1 MKYQLKDLATGKVA
15 ELNALSGT
23 LGPHALDISPLI
35 RDLGVFT
42 YDPGFMATAS
52 TESKITYID
61 GDAGVLLY
69 RGYPVEQLAEQS
81 SFLEVANLLIY
92 GNLPT
97 KAQLRAFHTSITR
110 HTMINEHLLRFFE
123 GFHHDAHPMAM
134 VSAVVASMAAF
145 YHDTM
150 DIHDPRHR
158 EIFAHRVIA
167 KLPTIAAAAYKHTLG
182 QPFIYP
188 RNDLSYC
195 ANMLN
200 MFFAVPCE
208 AYAIDPV
215 ATEAIELLFILHA
228 DHEQNASTSTV
239 RLAGS
244 TGANPYAAISAGV
257 SALWGPAH
265 GGANEAVLD
274 MLDGIGSAANI
285 GKFLARVKDKSES
298 VRLMGFGHR
307 VYKNFDPRAKIIRA
321 MCYRVLDELGIGNDP
336 VFELALTLEE
346 IALKDEYFVS
356 RKLYPNVDFYSGII
370 YSALGIPRSMFTVL
384 FAIART
390 AGWVAHWQE
399 MVSDPHMRIGR
410 PRQLYTGAR
419 QRDYQPIAGR
429 LSRDFVPSISIL
441 ETHELAI
448 VDADRTGAGGASKRS
463 DFT

>member
-1 MKYQLKDLATGKVA
+1 MSKKYELKNLTTGKTTEHKA
-15 ELNALSGT
+15 ISGT
-23 LGPHALDISPLI
+23 IGPDVIDISNLTKEQ
-35 RDLGVFT
+35 GVFT
-42 YDPGFMATAS
+42 FDPGFMATAS
-52 TESKITYID
+52 TESKITFID

-69 RGYPVEQLAEQS
+69 RGYPVEQLAEKS
-81 SFLEVANLLIY
+81 SFLEVATLLIN
-92 GNLPT
+92 GTLPT
-97 KAQLRAFHTSITR
+97 KPELDAFTDSITR
-110 HTMINEHLLRFFE
+110 HTMVNEELLGFFR

-145 YHDTM
+145 YHDTLH
-150 DIHDPRHR
+150 IGDPRHR
-158 EIFAHRVIA
+158 EIFAHRIIA

-188 RNDLSYC
+188 RNDLRYC
-195 ANMLN
+195 GNMMN

-208 AYAIDPV
+208 PYAIDPV
-215 ATEAIELLFILHA
+215 AAEALDLLFILHA

-244 TGANPYAAISAGV
+244 TGTNPYAAISAGV

-274 MLDGIGSAANI
+274 MLDSIGSVANI
-285 GKFLARVKDKSES
+285 DKFLSRVKDKNDS

-307 VYKNFDPRAKIIRA
+307 VYKNFDPRAKIIRG
-321 MCYRVLDELGIGNDP
+321 MCYKVLDKMGKSNNPL
-336 VFELALTLEE
+336 FELSLRLEE

-370 YSALGIPRSMFTVL
+370 YSALGIPRSMFTVM

-399 MVSDPHMRIGR
+399 MVSDPNMKIGR
-410 PRQLYTGAR
+410 PRQLYTGPTK
-419 QRDYQPIAGR
+419 RDYQPI
-429 LSRDFVPSISIL
+429 
-441 ETHELAI
+441 E
-448 VDADRTGAGGASKRS
+448 KR
-463 DFT
+463 

>member
-1 MKYQLKDLATGKVA
+1 MSTKYELKNLATGKTSPM
-15 ELNALSGT
+15 NAIAGT
-23 LGPHALDISPLI
+23 IGPEALDISNLTKEQ
-35 RDLGVFT
+35 GVFT
-42 YDPGFMATAS
+42 FDPGFMATAS

-61 GDAGVLLY
+61 GDQGVLLY

-81 SFLEVANLLIY
+81 SYLEVANLLIY
-92 GNLPT
+92 GTLPS
-97 KAQLRAFHTSITR
+97 KAQLCAFQHSITR
-110 HTMINEHLLRFFE
+110 HTMVNEQLLRFFQ

-145 YHDTM
+145 YHDST
-150 DIHDPRHR
+150 DIGNPRHR
-158 EIFAHRVIA
+158 EIFAHRIIA

-182 QPFIYP
+182 QPFVYP
-188 RNDLSYC
+188 RNDLRYC

-208 AYAIDPV
+208 PYAIDPV
-215 ATEAIELLFILHA
+215 AAEALDLLFILHA

-274 MLDGIGSAANI
+274 MLDGIGSVANI
-285 GKFLARVKDKSES
+285 DKFLVRVKDKSDH

-307 VYKNFDPRAKIIRA
+307 VYKNFDPRAKIIRG
-321 MCYRVLDELGIGNDP
+321 MK
-336 VFELALTLEE
+336 LEE

-370 YSALGIPRSMFTVL
+370 YSALGIPRSMFTVM

-390 AGWVAHWQE
+390 AGWVAQWQE

-410 PRQLYTGAR
+410 PRQLYTGPT
-419 QRDYQPIAGR
+419 QRDYQ
-429 LSRDFVPSISIL
+429 SI
-441 ETHELAI
+441 
-448 VDADRTGAGGASKRS
+448 DKR
-463 DFT
+463 

>member
-1 MKYQLKDLATGKVA
+1 MSTKYELKNLSTGKTS
-15 ELNALSGT
+15 ELNAMSGT
-23 LGPHALDISPLI
+23 LGPDVINISNLTK
-35 RDLGVFT
+35 DQGVFT
-42 YDPGFMATAS
+42 FDPGFMATAS

-69 RGYPVEQLAEQS
+69 RGYPVEQLAAKS
-81 SFLEVANLLIY
+81 SFLEVAALLIN
-92 GNLPT
+92 GTLPT
-97 KAQLRAFHTSITR
+97 KTELDAFQNSIMR
-110 HTMINEHLLRFFE
+110 HTMVNEQLLRFFQ

-145 YHDTM
+145 YHDTTH
-150 DIHDPRHR
+150 IGDPRHR
-158 EIFAHRVIA
+158 EIFAHRIIA

-188 RNDLSYC
+188 RNDLHYC
-195 ANMLN
+195 ENMLN

-208 AYAIDPV
+208 PYAIDPV
-215 ATEAIELLFILHA
+215 AAQALDLLFILHA

-274 MLDGIGSAANI
+274 MLDSIGSVANI
-285 GKFLARVKDKSES
+285 DKFLGRVKDKSDS

-307 VYKNFDPRAKIIRA
+307 VYKNFDPRAKIIRD
-321 MCYRVLDELGIGNDP
+321 MCYRVLEKMGKGNNPLFD
-336 VFELALTLEE
+336 LSLRLEE
-346 IALKDEYFVS
+346 IALKDDYFVS

-370 YSALGIPRSMFTVL
+370 YSALGIPRSMFTVM

-399 MVSDPHMRIGR
+399 MVSDPNMKIGR
-410 PRQLYTGAR
+410 PRQLYTGPT
-419 QRDYQPIAGR
+419 QRDYQPI
-429 LSRDFVPSISIL
+429 
-441 ETHELAI
+441 E
-448 VDADRTGAGGASKRS
+448 KR
-463 DFT
+463 

>member
-1 MKYQLKDLATGKVA
+1 MSTKYELKNLSTGKTS
-15 ELNALSGT
+15 ELNAVSGSI
-23 LGPHALDISPLI
+23 GPEALDISNLTKEQ
-35 RDLGVFT
+35 GVFT
-42 YDPGFMATAS
+42 FDPGFMATAS

-69 RGYPVEQLAEQS
+69 RGYPVEQLAEKS
-81 SFLEVANLLIY
+81 SFLEVANLLIN
-92 GNLPT
+92 GSLPT
-97 KAQLRAFHTSITR
+97 KTQLCAFENSIMR
-110 HTMINEHLLRFFE
+110 HTMVNEQLLRFFQ

-145 YHDTM
+145 YHDTT
-150 DIHDPRHR
+150 DIEDPRHR
-158 EIFAHRVIA
+158 EIFAHRIIA

-188 RNDLSYC
+188 RNDLRYC
-195 ANMLN
+195 ANMMN

-208 AYAIDPV
+208 PYAIDPV
-215 ATEAIELLFILHA
+215 AAEALDLLFILHA

-274 MLDGIGSAANI
+274 MLDGIGSVANI
-285 GKFLARVKDKSES
+285 DKFLVRVKDKSDH

-307 VYKNFDPRAKIIRA
+307 VYKNFDPRAKIIRG
-321 MCYRVLDELGIGNDP
+321 MCYRVLEKLGKTDNP
-336 VFELALTLEE
+336 LFELSLKLEE

-370 YSALGIPRSMFTVL
+370 YSALGIPRSMFTVM

-390 AGWVAHWQE
+390 AGWVAQWQE
-399 MVSDPHMRIGR
+399 MVSDPNMRIGR
-410 PRQLYTGAR
+410 PRQLYTGPTL
-419 QRDYQPIAGR
+419 RDYQPI
-429 LSRDFVPSISIL
+429 D
-441 ETHELAI
+441 
-448 VDADRTGAGGASKRS
+448 KR
-463 DFT
+463 

>member
-1 MKYQLKDLATGKVA
+1 MSTKYELKNLATGKTSQLKAV
-15 ELNALSGT
+15 SGT
-23 LGPHALDISPLI
+23 IGPEALDISSLTKEQGI
-35 RDLGVFT
+35 FT
-42 YDPGFMATAS
+42 FDPGFMATAS

-61 GDAGVLLY
+61 GDAGTLLY
-69 RGYPVEQLAEQS
+69 RGYPVEQLAEKS
-81 SFLEVANLLIY
+81 SYLEVANLLIN
-92 GNLPT
+92 GTLPT
-97 KAQLRAFHTSITR
+97 KAELCAFQNSITR
-110 HTMINEHLLRFFE
+110 HTMVNEQLLRFFQ
-123 GFHHDAHPMAM
+123 GFHHNAHPMAM

-145 YHDTM
+145 YHDTT
-150 DIHDPRHR
+150 DIGDPRHR
-158 EIFAHRVIA
+158 EIFSHRIIA

-182 QPFIYP
+182 QPFVYP
-188 RNDLSYC
+188 RNDLRYC

-208 AYAIDPV
+208 PYAIDPV
-215 ATEAIELLFILHA
+215 AAEALDLLFILHA

-274 MLDGIGSAANI
+274 MLDGIGSVANI
-285 GKFLARVKDKSES
+285 DKFLVRVKDKSDN

-307 VYKNFDPRAKIIRA
+307 VYKNFDPRAKIIRD
-321 MCYRVLDELGIGNDP
+321 MCYRVLEKLGKTNNP
-336 VFELALTLEE
+336 LFELSLKLEE

-370 YSALGIPRSMFTVL
+370 YSALGIPRSMFTVM

-390 AGWVAHWQE
+390 AGWVAQWQE

-410 PRQLYTGAR
+410 PRQLYTGPT
-419 QRDYQPIAGR
+419 QRDYQP
-429 LSRDFVPSISIL
+429 LD
-441 ETHELAI
+441 
-448 VDADRTGAGGASKRS
+448 KR
-463 DFT
+463 

>member
-1 MKYQLKDLATGKVA
+1 MSTKYELKNLASGKSTQLDAKSGTIGPDVINISNLTKDL
-15 ELNALSGT
+15 
-23 LGPHALDISPLI
+23 D
-35 RDLGVFT
+35 VFT
-42 YDPGFMATAS
+42 FDPGFMATAS

-61 GDAGVLLY
+61 GDNGVLLY
-69 RGYPVEQLAEQS
+69 RGYPVEQLAEKS
-81 SFLEVANLLIY
+81 SFLEVAALLIN
-92 GNLPT
+92 GSLPT
-97 KAQLRAFHTSITR
+97 KTELEAFENSITR
-110 HTMINEHLLRFFE
+110 HTMVNEQLLRFFHY
-123 GFHHDAHPMAM
+123 FHHNAHPMAM

-145 YHDTM
+145 YHDTT
-150 DIHDPRHR
+150 DINNARHR
-158 EIFAHRVIA
+158 EIFAHRIIA

-188 RNDLSYC
+188 RNDLGYC
-195 ANMLN
+195 SNMLN

-208 AYAIDPV
+208 PYAIDPV
-215 ATEAIELLFILHA
+215 AAEALDLLFILHA

-274 MLDGIGSAANI
+274 MLDSIGSVAQI
-285 GKFLARVKDKSES
+285 DKFLARVKDKSDS

-307 VYKNFDPRAKIIRA
+307 VYKNFDPRAKIIRG
-321 MCYRVLDELGIGNDP
+321 MCYRVLEKLGRTDNPLFD
-336 VFELALTLEE
+336 LALKLEE

-370 YSALGIPRSMFTVL
+370 YSALGIPRSMFTVM

-399 MVSDPHMRIGR
+399 MVSDPHMKIGR
-410 PRQLYTGAR
+410 PRQLYTGPVK
-419 QRDYQPIAGR
+419 RDYLQI
-429 LSRDFVPSISIL
+429 
-441 ETHELAI
+441 E
-448 VDADRTGAGGASKRS
+448 KR
-463 DFT
+463 

>member
-1 MKYQLKDLATGKVA
+1 MCADIQLALSSTMMSPIGRYVFSRPVVSAKIGVNMKYELKDLATGKVA
-15 ELNALSGT
+15 ELSALSGT
-23 LGPHALDISPLI
+23 LGPDSLDISQLI
-35 RDLGVFT
+35 RDLGVYS

-61 GDAGVLLY
+61 GVAGVLLY
-69 RGYPVEQLAEQS
+69 RGYPVEQLAAQS

-92 GNLPT
+92 GSLPT
-97 KAQLRAFHTSITR
+97 NAQLRTFQTSITH
-110 HTMINEHLLRFFE
+110 HTMVNEHLLRFFQ
-123 GFHHDAHPMAM
+123 GFHHNAHPMAM

-150 DIHDPRHR
+150 DINDPRHR
-158 EIFAHRVIA
+158 EIFAHRIIA

-208 AYAIDPV
+208 AYATDPV
-215 ATEAIELLFILHA
+215 AAQAIELLFILHA

-285 GKFLARVKDKSES
+285 GKFLARVKDKSDS

-321 MCYRVLDELGIGNDP
+321 MCYRVLDKLGIGNDP

-346 IALKDEYFVS
+346 IALKDDYFVS

-384 FAIART
+384 FAIARA

-410 PRQLYTGAR
+410 PRQLYTGPR
-419 QRDYQPIAGR
+419 RRDYQPMAGR
-429 LSRDFVPSISIL
+429 L
-441 ETHELAI
+441 A
-448 VDADRTGAGGASKRS
+448 
-463 DFT
+463 

>member
-1 MKYQLKDLATGKVA
+1 MSTKYELKNLATGKTTL
-15 ELNALSGT
+15 LNAVSGT
-23 LGPHALDISPLI
+23 IGPEALDISNLTKEQ
-35 RDLGVFT
+35 GVFT
-42 YDPGFMATAS
+42 FDPGFMATAS

-69 RGYPVEQLAEQS
+69 RGYPVEQLAEKS
-81 SFLEVANLLIY
+81 SYLEVANLLIY
-92 GNLPT
+92 GGLPT
-97 KAQLRAFHTSITR
+97 KTQLCEFQNSIMR
-110 HTMINEHLLRFFE
+110 HTMVNEQLLRFFQ

-145 YHDTM
+145 YHDTT
-150 DIHDPRHR
+150 DIDNPRHR
-158 EIFAHRVIA
+158 EIFAHRIIA

-188 RNDLSYC
+188 RNDLRYC

-208 AYAIDPV
+208 QYAIDPV
-215 ATEAIELLFILHA
+215 AAEALDLLFILHA

-274 MLDGIGSAANI
+274 MLYGIGSVANI
-285 GKFLARVKDKSES
+285 DKFLVRVKDKSDH

-307 VYKNFDPRAKIIRA
+307 VYKNFDPRAKIIRG
-321 MCYRVLDELGIGNDP
+321 MCYRVLEKLGKTDNP
-336 VFELALTLEE
+336 LFELSLKLEE

-370 YSALGIPRSMFTVL
+370 YSALGIPRSMFTVM

-390 AGWVAHWQE
+390 AGWVAQWQE

-410 PRQLYTGAR
+410 PRQLYTGPT
-419 QRDYQPIAGR
+419 QRDYQPI
-429 LSRDFVPSISIL
+429 D
-441 ETHELAI
+441 
-448 VDADRTGAGGASKRS
+448 KR
-463 DFT
+463 